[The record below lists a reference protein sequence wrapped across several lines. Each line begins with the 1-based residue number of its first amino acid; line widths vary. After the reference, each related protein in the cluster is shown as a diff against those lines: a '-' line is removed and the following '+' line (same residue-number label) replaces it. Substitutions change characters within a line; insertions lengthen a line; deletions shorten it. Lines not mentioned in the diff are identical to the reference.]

1 MGKLTIIEM
10 DEQQINEILEKLE
23 SKKRDCESF
32 SKKYQTR
39 KMEDLYQYYEGAKWA
54 IDYSIALIKNTQQ

>member
-1 MGKLTIIEM
+1 MGKLTIIKM
-10 DEQQINEILEKLE
+10 DEQQLNEILEKLE

-54 IDYSIALIKNTQQ
+54 IDYSIALIKNT

>member
-1 MGKLTIIEM
+1 MRKM
-10 DEQQINEILEKLE
+10 NEQKINDVLEKLE

-54 IDYSIALIKNTQQ
+54 IDFSIAIIKDNEK

>member
-1 MGKLTIIEM
+1 MEKM
-10 DEQQINEILEKLE
+10 DEQKINEILEKLE

-54 IDYSIALIKNTQQ
+54 MDFSIATIKNNE

>member
-10 DEQQINEILEKLE
+10 DEQQLNEILEKLE

-54 IDYSIALIKNTQQ
+54 IDYSIALIKNT